1 MAIESRY
8 PLKVLE
14 EVEPFPPIQNTASP
28 YLSEAAM
35 HIDQANQLQGYG
47 YLVDGVGAFTY
58 LGTVVGTAADYEAFG
73 GGGVAV
79 ANSETPYA
87 DLAAMFADQGAQE
100 VGRLYV
106 VTDKGH
112 FEYLGTTLGNLTDYR
127 SVRDGKDIILR
138 SDNTSSS
145 LKFLDNLTVDNLGF
159 FMRYNAASNFFE
171 IGSAD
176 SETTEV
182 IIAKIDRGKADWEFQ
197 DRIQIL
203 KPGRG
208 VNFLTPSATEL
219 DGNAFANKYELRV
232 NEGGVIELWTIDSTG
247 GLDALVWS
255 SETSS
260 GLDLRASNLAEDLSI
275 GEQSNIKGK
284 LQILSGYELLT
295 SSNLNE
301 TIPYENG
308 DFPADQDINSY
319 FTQSFSALDGNPLTY
334 TIRGCSL
341 FSEKVIKITN
351 KSSDTLTIT
360 SINTNNELWD
370 KKIESNSLTIPS
382 GNSIELYSD
391 SYNWVVRNRY

>member
-1 MAIESRY
+1 MAIDSRY
-8 PLKVLE
+8 KLKTGE
-14 EVEPFPPIQNTASP
+14 EVEYFPPIQNTDSP
-28 YLSEAAM
+28 YLTEAAM
-35 HIDQANQLQGYG
+35 HADQANQLEGYG

-58 LGTVVGTAADYEAFG
+58 LGTVAGTAADYEAFG

-79 ANSETPYA
+79 ANSESPYI
-87 DLAAMFADQGAQE
+87 DLAAMFADQSGQE
-100 VGRLYV
+100 AGRLYV

-127 SVRDGKDIILR
+127 SIRDGKDIILR
-138 SDNTSSS
+138 SPNTSSS
-145 LKFLDNLTVDNLGF
+145 IKFLDDLTTDTVGF
-159 FMRYNAASNFFE
+159 FMRYNAANNFFE
-171 IGSAD
+171 IGSNDGAGD
-176 SETTEV
+176 V
-182 IIAKIDRGKADWEFQ
+182 IVAKIDRGKKDWEFQ
-197 DRIQIL
+197 NRIQIL
-203 KPGRG
+203 APGRG
-208 VNFLTPSATEL
+208 VNFLTPSATDL
-219 DGNAFANKYELRV
+219 DGNSIIKKYELRV
-232 NEGGVIELWTIDSTG
+232 NEGGVIELWTLSG
-247 GLDALVWS
+247 GGILDALVWS

-260 GLDLRASNLAEDLSI
+260 GLDLRASNLAADLSI